1 MQTRLPKVTP
11 EDLPGLAASVALGT
25 TPPRCCLLTVWS
37 TGEAGFAARAL
48 LMDGTL
54 HDFTSPFEL
63 ARFLSLPLAARA
75 APTPVKPGLR

>member
-1 MQTRLPKVTP
+1 MQTRSPKVTP
-11 EDLPGLAASVALGT
+11 EGLPGPAAGVAPGT

-37 TGEAGFAARAL
+37 TGEAGFAARAV

-63 ARFLSLPLAARA
+63 ARFLSLPLAAQT